1 MLFVHACSWLVQRD
15 PGMSQ
20 IHWLILVV
28 LSPLSLEPLTLPLIY
43 CSPVPVLKNRLN
55 SRSEVMILSRARDAL
70 QTPADTRFQ
79 WKGQGRGLKNTHK
92 SHFAFPR
99 LPEVV
104 KIKGMHGTV
113 RHQIE
118 QRERRHR
125 TESKSVKFYFQNKP
139 DDHRR

>member
-1 MLFVHACSWLVQRD
+1 M
-15 PGMSQ
+15 
-20 IHWLILVV
+20 
-28 LSPLSLEPLTLPLIY
+28 
-43 CSPVPVLKNRLN
+43 PVLKNRLN

-104 KIKGMHGTV
+104 KSRACTGHLIK
-113 RHQIE
+113 

-125 TESKSVKFYFQNKP
+125 TERKSIKFHFQNKP
-139 DDHRR
+139 DDRR

>member
-1 MLFVHACSWLVQRD
+1 
-15 PGMSQ
+15 
-20 IHWLILVV
+20 
-28 LSPLSLEPLTLPLIY
+28 
-43 CSPVPVLKNRLN
+43 
-55 SRSEVMILSRARDAL
+55 MILSRARDAL
-70 QTPADTRFQ
+70 QTPVDTRFQ

-104 KIKGMHGTV
+104 KIKGCKGHL
-113 RHQIE
+113 IE

-125 TESKSVKFYFQNKP
+125 TESKSVGLKFYFQNKP

>member
-1 MLFVHACSWLVQRD
+1 MASSTGSGNESDSLAYTRRPQV
-15 PGMSQ
+15 P
-20 IHWLILVV
+20 
-28 LSPLSLEPLTLPLIY
+28 SLEPLTLPFY

-104 KIKGMHGTV
+104 KIKGMHGTPD
-113 RHQIE
+113 
-118 QRERRHR
+118 R
-125 TESKSVKFYFQNKP
+125 TA
-139 DDHRR
+139 

>member
-1 MLFVHACSWLVQRD
+1 
-15 PGMSQ
+15 MSQ
-20 IHWLILVV
+20 INWLTLVV
-28 LSPLSLEPLTLPLIY
+28 LSPPSLEPLTLPFH

-99 LPEVV
+99 LSEVV
-104 KIKGMHGTV
+104 KIKGMHGTPY
-113 RHQIE
+113 
-118 QRERRHR
+118 RRA
-125 TESKSVKFYFQNKP
+125 
-139 DDHRR
+139 